1 MKLEYLQKM
10 DRIIRTV
17 GSRDPDDIL
26 ACMGFI
32 YIDPGQNLSGFI
44 AKRKNT
50 VYYGVNKKFT
60 GQKYA
65 FCSFHEAFHGLCGHL
80 DTPDF
85 LQNGGHSE
93 TYHSYGNVA
102 KTERDANIGAADTV
116 IDTETFLEM
125 VGYESADV
133 QAYAKSVE
141 SFEQAVEDYRKHY
154 EIVIAN
160 GSPEARIR
168 RMTAY
173 QQELSRM
180 YAELQEQAQDILNS
194 GACLSVPEIARALGV
209 PDTIVNL
216 KYEAMAVRKY
226 NVPSLELPAFEKVFS
241 GW

>member
-1 MKLEYLQKM
+1 MNLESLKKM
-10 DRIIRTV
+10 DCIIRTV
-17 GSRDPDDIL
+17 GSRDPDEIL

-80 DTPDF
+80 NTPDF

-93 TYHSYGNVA
+93 TYQSYGNVA
-102 KTERDANIGAADTV
+102 KTEREANIGAADTV

-125 VGYESADV
+125 VGYDSADV
-133 QAYAKSVE
+133 QAYTRSVE
-141 SFEQAVEDYRKHY
+141 SFEQAVGDYRKHY

-173 QQELSRM
+173 QRELSRM
-180 YAELQEQAQDILNS
+180 YAELQEQAQDILN
-194 GACLSVPEIARALGV
+194 ADTCLSVPEIAQAFGV

-216 KYEAMAVRKY
+216 KYEAIAVRKY
-226 NVPSLELPAFEKVFS
+226 KVPSLELPTFDKVFG